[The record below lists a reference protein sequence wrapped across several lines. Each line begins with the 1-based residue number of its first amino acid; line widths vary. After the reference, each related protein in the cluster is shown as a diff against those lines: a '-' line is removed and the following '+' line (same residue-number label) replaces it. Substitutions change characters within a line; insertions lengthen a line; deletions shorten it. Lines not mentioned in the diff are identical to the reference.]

1 MTTLDKNRVYI
12 IAALVLTGLLLLLVI
27 TDIKKRSDYR
37 RVLDQ
42 FEQMVEIANDF
53 SASGSEVSVIEKR
66 IGLSKDESLPIIV
79 ERIVSEMGLKKKLQ
93 TVKPFGGGEKADYII
108 QETEVALEDL
118 TLNELVNVLYGIYTV
133 PAGLFVT
140 SAEFKKD
147 FTAQNL
153 IDAEVILKMVA
164 FKKEDVK

>member
-1 MTTLDKNRVYI
+1 MTTIIKHRVYI
-12 IAALVLTGLLLLLVI
+12 IAALVLTGLLIVLVV
-27 TDIKKRSDYR
+27 TDIQKRSEYR

-42 FEQMVEIANDF
+42 FEQMVEIANEF
-53 SASGSEVSVIEKR
+53 SATASDVSIIENR
-66 IGLSKDESLPIIV
+66 MGLSKDESLLIIV
-79 ERIVSEMGLKKKLQ
+79 EKIVSEMGLKKKLQ
-93 TVKPFGGGEKADYII
+93 TVKPFGGGEKADYVV
-108 QETEVALEDL
+108 QETEILLDNL
-118 TLNELVNVLYGIYTV
+118 TLNELVNVIYGIYTV

-153 IDAEVILKMVA
+153 IDAQVTLKMVA

>member
-1 MTTLDKNRVYI
+1 MTTIIKHRVYI
-12 IAALVLTGLLLLLVI
+12 IAALVLTGLLIVLVV
-27 TDIKKRSDYR
+27 TDIQKRSEYR

-42 FEQMVEIANDF
+42 FEQMVEIANEF
-53 SASGSEVSVIEKR
+53 SATASDVSIIENR
-66 IGLSKDESLPIIV
+66 MGLSKDESLPIIV
-79 ERIVSEMGLKKKLQ
+79 EKIVSEMGLKKKLQ
-93 TVKPFGGGEKADYII
+93 TVKPFGGGEKADYVV
-108 QETEVALEDL
+108 QETEILLDNL
-118 TLNELVNVLYGIYTV
+118 TLNELVNVIYGIYTV

-153 IDAEVILKMVA
+153 IDAQVTLKMVA